1 MRITIKDIAKE
12 FDIHHSTVSRAL
24 RDDPRINP
32 ETKNK
37 IRQYAEKHGYRVNM
51 NAANFRANTSNVVA
65 LIIPKNTHRFFSNI
79 VYYLTNLAYDNNIVI
94 SIFQTN
100 ESYEQECRI
109 VEKII
114 QQNMAG
120 VIASISNKTETS
132 DHFSELLDMEI
143 PLVFFDR
150 ILKDLK
156 VSTVVNNNREALFK
170 LTCSLIESGR
180 KRIAHLTGPEKIS
193 VFNERIKGYYDAVN
207 LYDLDYKKQIIFD
220 VDFSMEGGQKIIKE
234 LFGQDNAPDA
244 IISNSSFLTIGIV
257 RQLKDEHIEI
267 PTDLALAGFGDH
279 FFNEMLHPGII
290 SVEQPEEEMA
300 NEVFKLL
307 LDQLDRSGDSG
318 KASIQNIMLESKIIM
333 NQRLKKI
340 C

>member
-1 MRITIKDIAKE
+1 
-12 FDIHHSTVSRAL
+12 
-24 RDDPRINP
+24 
-32 ETKNK
+32 
-37 IRQYAEKHGYRVNM
+37 
-51 NAANFRANTSNVVA
+51 
-65 LIIPKNTHRFFSNI
+65 
-79 VYYLTNLAYDNNIVI
+79 
-94 SIFQTN
+94 
-100 ESYEQECRI
+100 
-109 VEKII
+109 
-114 QQNMAG
+114 MAG